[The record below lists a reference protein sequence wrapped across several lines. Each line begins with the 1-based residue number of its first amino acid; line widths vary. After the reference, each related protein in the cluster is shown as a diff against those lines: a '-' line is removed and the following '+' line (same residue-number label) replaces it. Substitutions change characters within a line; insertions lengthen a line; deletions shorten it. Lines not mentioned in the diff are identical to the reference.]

1 MGGRQERDG
10 AYYVR
15 LSTDGRCV
23 FFYGGSGYAPD
34 IQSERNG
41 EEEDEEK
48 DSRTEV
54 IRSVSEV
61 GDIVDFLKANPFMT
75 MDDYLWKYSIPMIK
89 IMGMD
94 NSHVNYL
101 SEKQVEDRKFKTVDV
116 NGKSTEELN
125 NDLGMAIK
133 FPDE

>member
-1 MGGRQERDG
+1 MLADGGCQ
-10 AYYVR
+10 
-15 LSTDGRCV
+15 

-34 IQSERNG
+34 IQSERYG
-41 EEEDEEK
+41 EEEDK
-48 DSRTEV
+48 DKENRTEIV
-54 IRSVSEV
+54 RSVSEI

-101 SEKQVEDRKFKTVDV
+101 SEKEAQNRGVKNVDV
-116 NGKSTEELN
+116 NNMSVEELN
-125 NDLGMAIK
+125 NDLGVRIK
-133 FPDE
+133 FPNEK